1 MDAGQLP
8 KAVQEQQ
15 ALDLAARYAPI
26 LRADEREPFAP
37 VAVGYT
43 IFDHAAVS
51 PSFLP
56 RRNVEWSSPGYPAA
70 FAIEYAIWWDWDI
83 DHLYELEHAWTYV
96 GPDAAVVAVEA
107 SWHGMY
113 GQVEV
118 DGQPVLEGTRP
129 VLLAQPGKHAMA
141 ASAEPF
147 EEIREWAEREAGPEA
162 GKDGLLNHELFGK
175 TFPKSPENDA
185 KVTAYLRARAFAPSW
200 KFSKRFEITREMLV
214 PWPALAEWIPP
225 RIAWWVERL

>member
-1 MDAGQLP
+1 MDASQLP
-8 KAVQEQQ
+8 SAVQDQK

-37 VAVGYT
+37 LVVGYT
-43 IFDHAAVS
+43 IFDREAVS

-56 RRNVEWSSPGYPAA
+56 PRNVEWTTPGYPAS
-70 FAIEYAIWWDWDI
+70 FAVEYAIWWDWDI
-83 DHLYELEHAWTYV
+83 GHLYELEHTWTFV
-96 GPDAAVVAVEA
+96 GADGTIVAVEA

-118 DGQPVLEGTRP
+118 DGKPVLEGTHP

-141 ASAEPF
+141 ASAKPF

-175 TFPKSPENDA
+175 IFPKSPEIDA
-185 KVTAYLRARAFAPSW
+185 KVAAYLRARAFSPSW
-200 KFSKRFEITREMLV
+200 KFTRRFEITRDMLV
-214 PWPALAEWIPP
+214 PWTTLGVWIPH
-225 RIAWWVERL
+225 RIAWWIESL